1 MNKDSFKKLK
11 LLLMERDIYQK
22 DLAKAVDLEPVSL
35 NQKIN
40 RNGSTFT
47 LEEASRICDYL
58 SISLDE
64 YFFVTVVPKMK
75 QKDFIEK

>member
-1 MNKDSFKKLK
+1 MNKESFKKLK

-22 DLAKAVDLEPVSL
+22 DLAKAIGIDPVSL

-47 LEEASRICDYL
+47 LEEASKICEYL
-58 SISLDE
+58 SISLDD
-64 YFFVTVVPKMK
+64 YFFVSIVPNMK
-75 QKDFIEK
+75 QKTLEV